1 VVEQPCL
8 QKYCVGGFAGYAS
21 KHRSLRHYRSGE
33 RAQSCGG
40 EVFSGDESGLGRP
53 SAVHGHDNGCAD
65 VYGKLHILRDLERG
79 NNLSFLQDKNMSNDQ
94 KPSIYTVA
102 MCLFRDHV
110 LRSSVPDSNLTI
122 YNIFEST
129 VLFMIQLE
137 RTGEIIDRPLVR
149 HCIYMLEGLYETFTE
164 EESAKLYLS
173 TFEPAFLET
182 SKTFYQNEGRRLLE
196 TADAATFCRV
206 SSERISEE
214 EERCHATLS
223 TYSEQKI
230 KGVID
235 AELISK
241 NITDVINLE
250 GSGVRHMLDHD
261 RVQDLANVYDLNA
274 RIDAKKIALT
284 KAIQKRIVQ
293 LGEEINAAAK
303 NFATSAAPVAEGE
316 KKEGQKPT
324 APPVNYQTAAAIK
337 WVDDILTLKK
347 KFDTI
352 WERAFSSDQ
361 GMHTSFTNSFSDF
374 INSNNRSSEY
384 LSLFFDENLKKGIKG
399 KTDAEVDVLLESGI
413 TLLRYIRDKDLFE
426 TYYKKHLSRRLLM
439 KRSVSMDVERQMISK
454 MKMEVGN
461 QFTQRLESM
470 FKDMTVSEDL
480 TNSYKTHMS
489 RTGSTDSRRFEL
501 EISVL
506 TSTMWP
512 MEIMSSSKDGEMQ
525 LPCIFPKEVD
535 TVRQSFEKFYL
546 DKHSGRKLSWQAS
559 MGTADIRA
567 TFPRPEG
574 KYARHDLN
582 VSTYAMVILL
592 LFNDLP
598 TDQSLTYEEI
608 QARTRIPDH
617 DLIRNLQSLAVA
629 PKTRVLKKD
638 PMSKDVKP
646 TDRFYYNA
654 AFKSQFTKVRIGVV
668 SGGGNKVESQN
679 ERSET
684 EKKMNEE
691 RGGSIEAAVVRI
703 MKSVSPCL
711 FIFMYTH
718 KFIDNAKN

>member
-1 VVEQPCL
+1 
-8 QKYCVGGFAGYAS
+8 
-21 KHRSLRHYRSGE
+21 
-33 RAQSCGG
+33 
-40 EVFSGDESGLGRP
+40 
-53 SAVHGHDNGCAD
+53 
-65 VYGKLHILRDLERG
+65 
-79 NNLSFLQDKNMSNDQ
+79 MSNDQ

-110 LRSSVPDSNLTI
+110 LRSNVPDSNLTI

-303 NFATSAAPVAEGE
+303 NFATSAAPADGE

-337 WVDDILTLKK
+337 WVDDILNLKK

-352 WERAFSSDQ
+352 WERAFTSDQ

-470 FKDMTVSEDL
+470 FKQG
-480 TNSYKTHMS
+480 YFIHKY
-489 RTGSTDSRRFEL
+489 
-501 EISVL
+501 
-506 TSTMWP
+506 
-512 MEIMSSSKDGEMQ
+512 SKM
-525 LPCIFPKEVD
+525 VA
-535 TVRQSFEKFYL
+535 Y
-546 DKHSGRKLSWQAS
+546 
-559 MGTADIRA
+559 
-567 TFPRPEG
+567 
-574 KYARHDLN
+574 N
-582 VSTYAMVILL
+582 VPGFA
-592 LFNDLP
+592 
-598 TDQSLTYEEI
+598 
-608 QARTRIPDH
+608 
-617 DLIRNLQSLAVA
+617 
-629 PKTRVLKKD
+629 
-638 PMSKDVKP
+638 
-646 TDRFYYNA
+646 
-654 AFKSQFTKVRIGVV
+654 
-668 SGGGNKVESQN
+668 
-679 ERSET
+679 
-684 EKKMNEE
+684 
-691 RGGSIEAAVVRI
+691 
-703 MKSVSPCL
+703 
-711 FIFMYTH
+711 
-718 KFIDNAKN
+718 

>member
-1 VVEQPCL
+1 MT
-8 QKYCVGGFAGYAS
+8 S
-21 KHRSLRHYRSGE
+21 T
-33 RAQSCGG
+33 
-40 EVFSGDESGLGRP
+40 
-53 SAVHGHDNGCAD
+53 
-65 VYGKLHILRDLERG
+65 
-79 NNLSFLQDKNMSNDQ
+79 DQ

-102 MCLFRDHV
+102 MCLFRDYV
-110 LRSSVPDSNLTI
+110 LRSAVPDSDLTI

-129 VLFMIQLE
+129 VLFMVQLE
-137 RTGEIIDRPLVR
+137 RTGEMIDRPLIR
-149 HCIYMLEGLYETFTE
+149 HCMYMLEGLYETFTE

-173 TFEPAFLET
+173 VFEPAFLEI
-182 SKTFYQNEGRRLLE
+182 SKTFYQKEGRRLLE

-206 SSERISEE
+206 SSERLSEE
-214 EERCHATLS
+214 AERCNATLS
-223 TYSEQKI
+223 HYSEQKI
-230 KGVID
+230 KAVID
-235 AELISK
+235 EQLISK
-241 NITDVINLE
+241 NINDVINLE
-250 GSGVRHMLDHD
+250 GSGVRYMLDHD
-261 RVQDLANVYDLNA
+261 RVHDLANVYELNA
-274 RIDAKKIALT
+274 RIDPKKNALT
-284 KAIQKRIVQ
+284 KAIQSRIVQ

-303 NFATSAAPVAEGE
+303 AFATVSAPSKTGEVDGE
-316 KKEGQKPT
+316 KKKEEKEKST
-324 APPVNYQTAAAIK
+324 APAVNQQTVAAIK
-337 WVDDILTLKK
+337 WVDDILSLKK
-347 KFDTI
+347 KFDAI
-352 WERAFSSDQ
+352 WQRAFASDQ
-361 GMHTSFTNSFSDF
+361 GMHTSFTISFSDF

-399 KTDAEVDVLLESGI
+399 KTDAEVDSLLENGI

-470 FKDMTVSEDL
+470 FKDMAVSEDL
-480 TNSYKTHMS
+480 TNSYKNHMS
-489 RTGSTDSRRFEL
+489 RTAADSKRFEL

-512 MEIMSSSKDGEMQ
+512 MEIMSSSKDGEVQ
-525 LPCIFPKEVD
+525 LACIFPKEVD
-535 TVRQSFEKFYL
+535 AVRQSFEKFYL

-582 VSTYAMVILL
+582 VSTYAMIILL
-592 LFNDLP
+592 LFNDVP
-598 TDQSLTYEEI
+598 VDESLTYEEI

-646 TDRFYYNA
+646 TDKFYYNA

-668 SGGGNKVESQN
+668 SSGGNKVENQN
-679 ERSET
+679 ERVET

-703 MKSVSPCL
+703 MKYVFP
-711 FIFMYTH
+711 IPQ
-718 KFIDNAKN
+718 IDDRI

>member
-1 VVEQPCL
+1 M
-8 QKYCVGGFAGYAS
+8 
-21 KHRSLRHYRSGE
+21 
-33 RAQSCGG
+33 
-40 EVFSGDESGLGRP
+40 
-53 SAVHGHDNGCAD
+53 N
-65 VYGKLHILRDLERG
+65 
-79 NNLSFLQDKNMSNDQ
+79 NDQ
-94 KPSIYTVA
+94 KPSIYTVS

-110 LRSSVPDSNLTI
+110 LRSPVPDSNLTI
-122 YNIFEST
+122 YKILEST
-129 VLFMIQLE
+129 VLFMVQLE

-149 HCIYMLEGLYETFTE
+149 HCIYMLEGLYETLEE

-173 TFEPAFLET
+173 VFEPAYLQIST
-182 SKTFYQNEGRRLLE
+182 IFYQNEGKRLLE

-214 EERCHATLS
+214 EERCRATLS
-223 TYSEQKI
+223 PYSEQKI
-230 KGVID
+230 KAVID
-235 AELISK
+235 EHLISK
-241 NITDVINLE
+241 NIADVINLE
-250 GSGVRHMLDHD
+250 GSGVRYMLDHD
-261 RVQDLANVYDLNA
+261 RVQDLANVYELNA
-274 RIDAKKIALT
+274 RIDSKKSALT
-284 KAIQKRIVQ
+284 KAIQTRIVQ
-293 LGEEINAAAK
+293 LGNEVNAAAK
-303 NFATSAAPVAEGE
+303 AFATAPPPAKSAEADGE
-316 KKEGQKPT
+316 KKTVEKEKPA
-324 APPVNYQTAAAIK
+324 APPVNQQTAAAIK
-337 WVDDILTLKK
+337 WVDDILNLKK

-352 WERAFSSDQ
+352 WERAFVSDQ

-399 KTDAEVDVLLESGI
+399 KTDAEVDSLLENGI

-461 QFTQRLESM
+461 QFTQRLEAM

-480 TNSYKTHMS
+480 TNNYKAHMS
-489 RTGSTDSRRFEL
+489 RTAADSKRFEL

-512 MEIMSSSKDGEMQ
+512 MEIMSSSKDGDMQ
-525 LPCIFPKEVD
+525 LPCIFPKDVD

-567 TFPRPEG
+567 TFPRAEG

-582 VSTYAMVILL
+582 VSTYAMIILL

-598 TDQSLTYEEI
+598 LDESLTYEEI

-646 TDRFYYNA
+646 TDRFFYNA
-654 AFKSQFTKVRIGVV
+654 SFKSQFTKVRIGVV
-668 SGGGNKVESQN
+668 SSGGNKVENQN
-679 ERSET
+679 ERNET

-703 MKSVSPCL
+703 MKFVSL
-711 FIFMYTH
+711 SFSQRIGIARTNLEA
-718 KFIDNAKN
+718 DNAKNSLIHNSSPRYWANSPPASCRM